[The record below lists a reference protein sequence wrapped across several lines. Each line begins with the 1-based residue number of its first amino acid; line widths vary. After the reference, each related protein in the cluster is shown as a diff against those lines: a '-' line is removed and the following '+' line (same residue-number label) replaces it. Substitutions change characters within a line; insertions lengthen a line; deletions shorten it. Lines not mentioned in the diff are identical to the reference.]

1 MIKNYFITAWRNLWK
16 NKVYT
21 FINITGLAIGL
32 ACCML
37 IILYTKD
44 EVSYDRFHANAPNI
58 YHVVS
63 KMTSPDGNVTKIG
76 STGNRPGPAF
86 KESIPE
92 AKDFVRIQQ
101 RNFSVKKGTEVFD
114 EEGHFADENF
124 FSFFSFKLKEGNP
137 AAALNDIHSLVLSE
151 ELAKKYFGNEPALG
165 KTLEINSGNGFEQ
178 FIVSGI
184 AKKSPENSSVKVKLM
199 LSMKTALRDEPDN
212 LWLNFFQNT
221 FVSLQ
226 PGANIKA
233 VEKKFAEVYAIS
245 SKDEAKK
252 AAEELGLKDKI
263 EYKLQ
268 PLLGMHLDTEYVPD
282 NGLYNASKPVY
293 AYILTGIA
301 IFLLIIACI
310 NFINLS
316 IARSL
321 SRAKEIGIRK
331 MAGGERKQLIFQ
343 FLGESF
349 LLSFLGFVMALML
362 VMLALP
368 FFNEL
373 SNKALS
379 FSYLFDAKLIFLYLG
394 LFMLSALMAGFYPA
408 LVLSKLNPVQTLYGR
423 TYFAGKNYLS
433 KGLVVLQ
440 FALATFLIIGTIT
453 IYSQFNFLT
462 HYNLGY
468 NDDNLVVLRTGRI
481 DAKKVNLIIG
491 ELQKNPAI
499 ASVAA
504 RNGGARQT
512 IAKIDG
518 NEKEIS
524 LAYETVDKEYLSTLQ
539 LNLVQGHNITGE
551 NPADS
556 STSAVVNETFVK
568 TAGWKDPLG
577 KQVDFFWDS
586 GRVYTVVGVVKDYYY
601 GSLKEKIM
609 PQLFTMDPRSGK
621 FGQLWV
627 KINPLNTA
635 STLQYIQKTFRAA
648 LPQQP
653 FLYDFKKDT
662 NAAQYASEQKWKQI
676 ISFAAILTIFVSCIG
691 LFGLASLAAQKRTKE
706 VGIRKVL
713 GAGVADIVKKLS
725 TSFLVL
731 VLIAALIAVPAA
743 WWVSHKWLQGY
754 PLRIEISIWMFV
766 FALLLIV
773 VVSLVTISFQAIK
786 AAIANPVKALRND

>member
-1 MIKNYFITAWRNLWK
+1 MIKNYFKTAWRNLWK
-16 NKVYT
+16 NKVYA

-63 KMTSPDGNVTKIG
+63 KMTSPDGNISKMG

-86 KESIPE
+86 KENIPE

-101 RNFSVKKGTEVFD
+101 SNFNVKKGTDVFD
-114 EEGHFADENF
+114 EEGHYADENF
-124 FSFFSFKLKEGNP
+124 FSFFSFKLKEGDP
-137 AAALNDIHSLVLSE
+137 ITALNDIHSLVISE
-151 ELAKKYFGNEPALG
+151 DLAKKYFGKETAIG
-165 KTLEINSGNGFEQ
+165 KTMEINPGNGFEQ
-178 FIVSGI
+178 FMVSAV
-184 AKKSPENSSVKVKLM
+184 AKNTPENSSVKVKLL
-199 LSMKTALRDEPDN
+199 LSMKIQLRDNPDN

-226 PGANIKA
+226 PGADIKA
-233 VEKKFAEVYAIS
+233 VEKKFAQIYEAS

-252 AAEELGLKDKI
+252 SAELYGIKDKI
-263 EYKLQ
+263 AYKLQ

-282 NGLYNASKPVY
+282 NGLYNAGNPVY
-293 AYILTGIA
+293 SYILTGIA
-301 IFLLIIACI
+301 LFLLVIACI

-321 SRAKEIGIRK
+321 ARAKEIGIRK
-331 MAGGERKQLIFQ
+331 VAGSERKQLIIQ

-349 LLSFLGFVMALML
+349 LLSFFGFVFALLL
-362 VMLALP
+362 VTLALP
-368 FFNEL
+368 FFNEV

-379 FSYLFDAKLIFLYLG
+379 LSYLFDIKLIFLYAG
-394 LFMLSALMAGFYPA
+394 LFIVSGLLAGFYPA
-408 LVLSKLNPVQTLYGR
+408 LVLSKFKPVDTLYGR
-423 TYFAGKNYLS
+423 TNYAGKNYLS

-440 FALATFLIIGTIT
+440 FSLATFLIIGTII

-462 HYNLGY
+462 HYKLGY
-468 NDDNLVVLRTGRI
+468 NDDNLAIVKTGPI
-481 DAKKVNLIIG
+481 DAKKVNRIAE
-491 ELQKNPAI
+491 ELQKNPAVV
-499 ASVAA
+499 SVAA
-504 RNGGARQT
+504 RNGGFRAT
-512 IAKIDG
+512 SAKIDG
-518 NEKEIS
+518 KEIN
-524 LAYETVDKEYLSTLQ
+524 LTYETTDKEYLPTLQ
-539 LNLVQGHNITGE
+539 LNLVQGHNLTGE
-551 NPADS
+551 NSYDS
-556 STSAVVNETFVK
+556 ATSAIVNETFVK
-568 TAGWKDPLG
+568 TAGWKEPLG
-577 KQVDFFWDS
+577 KKVDFFWDS
-586 GRVYTVVGVVKDYYY
+586 GRIYTVVGVVKDYYY
-601 GSLKEKIM
+601 GSVKGEIK

-627 KINPLNTA
+627 KINPVNTS

-648 LPQQP
+648 LPLQP

-676 ISFAAILTIFVSCIG
+676 ISFAAILTIFISCIG

-713 GAGVADIVKKLS
+713 GAGVTDIVRKLS
-725 TSFLVL
+725 MGFLSL
-731 VLIAALIAVPAA
+731 GLIAFLIAVPAA
-743 WWVSHKWLQGY
+743 WWVANKWLQGY
-754 PLRIEISIWMFV
+754 PLRIEISIWIFV

-773 VVSLVTISFQAIK
+773 SVSILTVSFQAIK
-786 AAIANPVKALRND
+786 AAVANPVKSLKSE